1 MSDITNDLDTR
12 LNNIEKSVE
21 ILQDQIN
28 MIIETIETVMPVI
41 VAIDSASTKDEQ

>member
-12 LNNIEKSVE
+12 LNNIEESVE

-28 MIIETIETVMPVI
+28 MIIETIEAVVPKI
-41 VAIDSASTKDEQ
+41 ISIENGSSKEQQ

>member
-28 MIIETIETVMPVI
+28 MIIETIETVVPAI
-41 VAIDSASTKDEQ
+41 VAIEGAVTKDDQ